1 MFTLLLHKLKVL
13 ISRNWL
19 PKLICLL
26 LAILVWTVIKHYFLD
41 DTTPFEEATIRRSH
55 P

>member
-1 MFTLLLHKLKVL
+1 MFTLLLHKFKAL
-13 ISRNWL
+13 ITRDWL

-26 LAILVWTVIKHYFLD
+26 LAILVWNVIKHYFLD
-41 DTTPFEEATIRRSH
+41 ESASFEETTIRRSH

>member
-1 MFTLLLHKLKVL
+1 MFTLLLHKLKML
-13 ISRNWL
+13 ITRNWL

-26 LAILVWTVIKHYFLD
+26 LAILVWNVIKHYFLG
-41 DTTPFEEATIRRSH
+41 DTASFEETTIRRSH